1 MFGPAVVASSML
13 LGAPH
18 LAVLSSAEGGVLAV
32 LAGTERPLSGR
43 EVARIGGQPRST
55 VARVL
60 RRLVDHGVV
69 EAREAGAGA
78 ALLYLL
84 NREHL
89 ATEPLEVLIT
99 LRSRL
104 IERIRGEL
112 TMWSL
117 RPCHASLFGSAA
129 RGDGN
134 TRSDIDLFLV
144 RPMGV
149 PADDPSWRE
158 QLDRLATRI
167 ERWTGN
173 RASLADVSLD
183 DVARLA
189 RERPPIVREL
199 EREAITL
206 QGPPAHELLAG
217 GIP

>member
-1 MFGPAVVASSML
+1 MH

-18 LAVLSSAEGGVLAV
+18 LVVLSPAEGGVLAV

-60 RRLVDHGVV
+60 RRLVEHGVV

-78 ALLYLL
+78 TLLYLL

-89 ATEPLEVLIT
+89 ATEPLEALIT

-104 IERIRGEL
+104 IARIRDEL
-112 TMWSL
+112 AMWSL
-117 RPCHASLFGSAA
+117 RPFHASLFGSTA

-149 PADDPSWRE
+149 PADDPNWRE
-158 QLDRLATRI
+158 QLDRLTTRI

-173 RASLADVSLD
+173 RASLADISLD

-189 RERPPIVREL
+189 RERPPVVREL
-199 EREAITL
+199 EHEAITL
-206 QGPPAHELLAG
+206 EGPPAHKLLAG
-217 GIP
+217 TIT

>member
-1 MFGPAVVASSML
+1 MHLAE
-13 LGAPH
+13 PH
-18 LAVLSSAEGGVLAV
+18 LAILSPAEGGVLAV

-60 RRLVDHGVV
+60 RRLVEHGVV
-69 EAREAGAGA
+69 DAREAGAGA

-84 NREHL
+84 NREHI
-89 ATEPLEVLIT
+89 AAAPLEALVT

-112 TMWSL
+112 ATWSVHP
-117 RPCHASLFGSAA
+117 RHASLFGSAA
-129 RGDGN
+129 RGDGG
-134 TRSDIDLFLV
+134 THSDIDLFLV

-149 PADDPSWRE
+149 PADDPVWRE
-158 QLDRLATRI
+158 QLERLATRI

-173 RASLADVSLD
+173 HASLADVSME

-189 RERPPIVREL
+189 RERPPVVGEI

-206 QGPPAHELLAG
+206 QGPPAHRLLAG
-217 GIP
+217 GTS

>member
-1 MFGPAVVASSML
+1 MH

-18 LAVLSSAEGGVLAV
+18 LAVLSPAEGGVLAV

-60 RRLVDHGVV
+60 RRFVEHGLV

-78 ALLYLL
+78 VLLYRL

-89 ATEPLEVLIT
+89 ASEPLEVLIM
-99 LRSRL
+99 LRRRL
-104 IERIRGEL
+104 VERIRGEL
-112 TMWSL
+112 ATWSL
-117 RPCHASLFGSAA
+117 QPFHASLFGSAA
-129 RGDGN
+129 RGDGD

-144 RPMGV
+144 RPMAV
-149 PADDPSWRE
+149 QADDLGWRE

-173 RASLADVSLD
+173 RASLAEVSWD

-189 RERPPIVREL
+189 RERPSVVRDL

-206 QGPPAHELLAG
+206 LGPPTHELLAG
-217 GIP
+217 EIR

>member
-1 MFGPAVVASSML
+1 MH

-18 LAVLSSAEGGVLAV
+18 LAVLSPAEGGVLAV

-60 RRLVDHGVV
+60 RRFVEHGLV
-69 EAREAGAGA
+69 EAREVGAGA
-78 ALLYLL
+78 VLLYRL

-89 ATEPLEVLIT
+89 ASEPLEVLIT
-99 LRSRL
+99 LRRRL
-104 IERIRGEL
+104 VERIRGEL
-112 TMWSL
+112 AAWSL
-117 RPCHASLFGSAA
+117 QPFHASLFGSAA
-129 RGDGN
+129 RGDGD
-134 TRSDIDLFLV
+134 TRSDVDLFLV
-144 RPMGV
+144 RPMDV
-149 PADDPSWRE
+149 PAGDLGWRE

-173 RASLADVSLD
+173 RASLAEVSWD

-189 RERPPIVREL
+189 RERPPVVREL

-206 QGPPAHELLAG
+206 LGPPTHELLVG
-217 GIP
+217 EIH

>member
-1 MFGPAVVASSML
+1 VVTSIMH

-18 LAVLSSAEGGVLAV
+18 LAVLSPAEGGVLAV
-32 LAGTERPLSGR
+32 LAGTDRPLSGR
-43 EVARIGGQPRST
+43 EVARIAGQPRST

-60 RRLVDHGVV
+60 QRLVEHGLAD
-69 EAREAGAGA
+69 AREAGAGA

-89 ATEPLEVLIT
+89 ASEPLEVLIT

-112 TMWSL
+112 ARWSL

-129 RGDGN
+129 RGDGD
-134 TRSDIDLFLV
+134 TDSDIDLFLV

-149 PADDPSWRE
+149 AADDAAWRE
-158 QLDRLATRI
+158 QLDGLATRI

-173 RASLADVSLD
+173 RASLADVSLG

-189 RERPPIVREL
+189 RERPPVVREL

-206 QGPPAHELLAG
+206 QGSPARELLAG
-217 GIP
+217 TIT